1 MKCIMLQLCNIHP
14 IELPRKPEMSRTA
27 PLESVL
33 PQAQLSPDVAVL
45 QDIPAPHLRCLPCA
59 CLSTAEFAAWEGFG
73 RVVFVLRVSVAVSWG
88 PRICST
94 LVQISVLHEI
104 AIVTL
109 SQIPSDRTW
118 PLLVC
123 KGSSPFSFPSFFFP
137 SFPSHMCL
145 CLECQPHI
153 RRTGEVSASLWVFY
167 CQCFSEPQICVPGVL
182 WYPEQEQRLAWFLL
196 LYLKAM
202 RPGTP
207 LNTRS
212 SRTTISFFSC
222 VLLGEVRSFF
232 LIFLCRRA
240 GKCES
245 SK

>member
-1 MKCIMLQLCNIHP
+1 MVHLFSNKQGYAAGRVCLFADMRRNKMMRNAFHYTFFFSFSSAIKCIMLQLCNIRP

-27 PLESVL
+27 PLESAL
-33 PQAQLSPDVAVL
+33 PQTQLSPDVAVL

-123 KGSSPFSFPSFFFP
+123 KGSSFSFPSFFPP

-145 CLECQPHI
+145 CLECQPHV
-153 RRTGEVSASLWVFY
+153 RRTGEVSASLWVFLL
-167 CQCFSEPQICVPGVL
+167 SVL
-182 WYPEQEQRLAWFLL
+182 QWASDLCSWSALISRA
-196 LYLKAM
+196 
-202 RPGTP
+202 GTE
-207 LNTRS
+207 T
-212 SRTTISFFSC
+212 
-222 VLLGEVRSFF
+222 G
-232 LIFLCRRA
+232 LIFAAL
-240 GKCES
+240 S
-245 SK
+245 